1 MKQSSLFEA
10 IAPIMIGPS
19 SSHTAGA
26 VRLGLLAKNIYDNPI
41 KKVTFTLYNS
51 YAKTGFGHGTDK
63 GLLAGVLGF
72 GVDDVRI
79 KNVFDLPEAKEVEY
93 HFEYREDFNRHPN
106 SVDFW
111 FEDTK
116 QDMHISG
123 DSVGAG
129 NVRITKINDF
139 SVNLAGDYNSLILSY
154 KDMAGMISKV
164 TGIIQTHQI
173 NIASLICERNAKG
186 EDASM

>member
-1 MKQSSLFEA
+1 MKQSSLFDA

-93 HFEYREDFNRHPN
+93 HFEYREDFNRHPTLSIFGLRTQN
-106 SVDFW
+106 
-111 FEDTK
+111 
-116 QDMHISG
+116 
-123 DSVGAG
+123 
-129 NVRITKINDF
+129 KICTF
-139 SVNLAGDYNSLILSY
+139 LVIPLVLVMLELQRL
-154 KDMAGMISKV
+154 MIF
-164 TGIIQTHQI
+164 Q
-173 NIASLICERNAKG
+173 
-186 EDASM
+186 

>member
-79 KNVFDLPEAKEVEY
+79 KKCIRFA
-93 HFEYREDFNRHPN
+93 R
-106 SVDFW
+106 S
-111 FEDTK
+111 
-116 QDMHISG
+116 
-123 DSVGAG
+123 
-129 NVRITKINDF
+129 
-139 SVNLAGDYNSLILSY
+139 
-154 KDMAGMISKV
+154 
-164 TGIIQTHQI
+164 
-173 NIASLICERNAKG
+173 
-186 EDASM
+186 